1 MGYFQDDVED
11 AFGYK
16 WGKAILGFIVVLGIY
31 LAAAFFW
38 NIWPFSVASGLA
50 KKVVNPTSIVYNYEW
65 YYDQY
70 NSILAQE
77 ANIEVINPEAPERA
91 GMIMILN
98 RNISEYNSK
107 SRQITRNLWKADDLP
122 QTIQLYKE

>member
-1 MGYFQDDVED
+1 MGYFQDEVEET
-11 AFGYK
+11 FGSK
-16 WGKAILGFIVVLGIY
+16 WGKAILGFIAALGIY
-31 LAAAFFW
+31 LVIASFW
-38 NIWPFSVASGLA
+38 SIWPFSVAAGVA
-50 KKVVNPTSIVYNYEW
+50 KKVVNPTAIVYNYEW

-77 ANIEVINPEAPERA
+77 ANVEMLSPEAPERT
-91 GMIMILN
+91 GMIMVLN

-107 SRQITRNLWKADDLP
+107 ARQITRNLWKADDLP